1 MVLVRYVTALTV
13 LGDHYNEIF
22 GSSIWTV
29 RFSSFNPV
37 GAFFALSGFLIFG
50 SYVNYAEQ
58 DGGLRKFV
66 KKRARRLLPAYFFV
80 VLLCAFGLFF
90 VSSCNF
96 CEYFLSSNFWKY
108 LVANLTMLN
117 FLEPS
122 LPGVFDGYPVNGSLW
137 TMKIECMCYATV
149 PLVYALLRRY
159 RKHLWIVFAGIG
171 VFSVLYRVVFYEL
184 YVRTDNE
191 LYNIFSRQMMGQMIF
206 FYTGAAIRLSLTEFV
221 KYKHVAAAVSLLML
235 FIFNDSTYFM
245 LTLAPIAASVV
256 TLYFS
261 FLLPTVKWG
270 MKLPPIS
277 YSIYLF
283 HFPVILLFNKY
294 RVVEYLGIVPTF
306 LIVVSISVLLAYL
319 CWKQVELRF
328 NPVNKR

>member
-1 MVLVRYVTALTV
+1 
-13 LGDHYNEIF
+13 
-22 GSSIWTV
+22 
-29 RFSSFNPV
+29 
-37 GAFFALSGFLIFG
+37 
-50 SYVNYAEQ
+50 
-58 DGGLRKFV
+58 
-66 KKRARRLLPAYFFV
+66 
-80 VLLCAFGLFF
+80 
-90 VSSCNF
+90 
-96 CEYFLSSNFWKY
+96 
-108 LVANLTMLN
+108 MLN

-149 PLVYALLRRY
+149 PLVYALLRKFRN
-159 RKHLWIVFAGIG
+159 RLWLVFAGIG

-206 FYTGAAIRLSLTEFV
+206 FYTGAAVRLSLNEFV

-235 FIFNDSTYFM
+235 FLFNDSTYFM
-245 LTLAPIAASVV
+245 LTLAPIAASIV

-283 HFPVILLFNKY
+283 HFPVILLFHQY
-294 RVVEYLGIVPTF
+294 GVVKYLGIVPAF
-306 LIVVSISVLLAYL
+306 LLVVFISVLLAYL

-328 NPVNKR
+328 NPVDKK